1 MSPGAGCVLLIP
13 VSDIIRRL
21 SERGA
26 KRVALQF
33 PAGLARQAP
42 GVAAALR
49 DAGFEVIVS
58 GDPCYGACDLALD
71 TLTYADVLV
80 HFGHAPVE
88 ERSSVI
94 YEPVRIDF
102 DVSVLARAL
111 PLLES
116 RRIGLVTTV
125 QHVHLVGA
133 MAAYLGEHGIEA
145 VVAPGDGRTPLPGQV
160 LGCNFAA
167 ARATGADEILFVGT
181 GVFHPTG
188 IQLATRARVVALDPF
203 TGEARIVDA
212 SRLVRRRAAVMA
224 KAEDAA
230 SFGIIVSTKSGQ
242 QRMGLA
248 RRLAALSDRAFLV
261 AMREV
266 SPAGMLDLG
275 FGAYVN
281 TACPRL
287 AYDDQ
292 IRFPVP
298 VLTPPE
304 FEILCGARAWEDYAI
319 DEYLAP

>member
-1 MSPGAGCVLLIP
+1 MSPGAGCVLSIP
-13 VSDIIRRL
+13 VSDLVRRL

-42 GVAAALR
+42 EVAAALR

-133 MAAYLGEHGIEA
+133 MAAYLGKHGIET

>member
-1 MSPGAGCVLLIP
+1 MSLIP
-13 VSDIIRRL
+13 VSDLIRRL
-21 SERGA
+21 SERGVEC
-26 KRVALQF
+26 VALQF

-42 GVAAALR
+42 EVAAALR
-49 DAGFEVIVS
+49 DAGFWVIIS

-71 TLTYADVLV
+71 TLAHADVLV
-80 HFGHAPVE
+80 HFGHAPLE
-88 ERSSVI
+88 ERPDVI

-102 DVSVLARAL
+102 DVSVLSRAL
-111 PLLES
+111 PVLES

-125 QHVHLVGA
+125 QHVHLVSA
-133 MAAYLGEHGIEA
+133 MVAYLAEHGIEA
-145 VVAPGDGRTPLPGQV
+145 VVAPGDRRTPLPGQV

-167 ARATGADEILFVGT
+167 ARATGRDEILFVGT

-188 IQLATRARVVALDPF
+188 IQLATRSRVVALDPF
-203 TGEARIVDA
+203 TGEARTVDA

-224 KAEDAA
+224 KADGAG

-242 QRMGLA
+242 QRMALA
-248 RRLAALSDRAFLV
+248 RRLAALSDRAVLV

-304 FEILCGARAWEDYAI
+304 FEILCGVRAWEDYAI
-319 DEYLAP
+319 DEYLSP

>member
-1 MSPGAGCVLLIP
+1 MSLKAGCVLLIP

-21 SERGA
+21 RERGA
-26 KRVALQF
+26 ECVALQF

-42 GVAAALR
+42 AVAAALR
-49 DAGFEVIVS
+49 DAGFFVIVS

-71 TLTYADVLV
+71 TLEYADVLV

-88 ERSSVI
+88 ERPRVI

-102 DVSVLARAL
+102 DMNTLSRAL
-111 PLLES
+111 PMLES
-116 RRIGLVTTV
+116 RQIGLVTTV
-125 QHVHLVGA
+125 QHVHLIGA
-133 MAAYLGEHGIEA
+133 MVAFLAEHGIEA
-145 VVAPGDGRTPLPGQV
+145 AVAPGDGRTPIPGQV
-160 LGCNFAA
+160 LGCNFVA

-188 IQLATRARVVALDPF
+188 IQLATGARVVALDPF
-203 TGEARIVDA
+203 TGEAQVVDA

-242 QRMGLA
+242 QRMELA
-248 RRLAALSDRAFLV
+248 RRLVSLSDRAFLV
-261 AMREV
+261 TMREV

-292 IRFPVP
+292 IRFPFP

-304 FEILCGARAWEDYAI
+304 FEIICGVRAWDDYAI
-319 DEYLAP
+319 DEYLSP

>member
-1 MSPGAGCVLLIP
+1 MSLIP
-13 VSDIIRRL
+13 VSDLIERL
-21 SERGA
+21 RERGA
-26 KRVALQF
+26 RSVALQF

-42 GVAAALR
+42 GTAAALR
-49 DAGFEVIVS
+49 REGFDVIVS
-58 GDPCYGACDLALD
+58 GDPCYGGCDLALD
-71 TLTYADVLV
+71 ALAYADILV

-88 ERSSVI
+88 ERPDVI
-94 YEPVRIDF
+94 YEPVRFDF
-102 DVSVLARAL
+102 DPGVLERVLPAL
-111 PLLES
+111 HS

-125 QHVHLVGA
+125 QHVHLVDA
-133 MAAYLGEHGIEA
+133 MAAFLRDHGIEA
-145 VVAPGDGRTPLPGQV
+145 VIAPGDSRTPIPGQV

-181 GVFHPTG
+181 GVFHPIG
-188 IQLATRARVVALDPF
+188 IQLATRSRVVALDPF
-203 TGEARIVDA
+203 TGEVQEVDA
-212 SRLVRRRAAVMA
+212 DRLVRRRAAVME
-224 KAEDAA
+224 KARDAA

-242 QRMGLA
+242 RRMDLA
-248 RRLAALSDRAFLV
+248 RRLVSLSERAVLV

-266 SPAGMLDLG
+266 SPAEMLDLG

-292 IRFPVP
+292 IRFPVA

-304 FEILCGARAWEDYAI
+304 FEILCGARTWDDYTI